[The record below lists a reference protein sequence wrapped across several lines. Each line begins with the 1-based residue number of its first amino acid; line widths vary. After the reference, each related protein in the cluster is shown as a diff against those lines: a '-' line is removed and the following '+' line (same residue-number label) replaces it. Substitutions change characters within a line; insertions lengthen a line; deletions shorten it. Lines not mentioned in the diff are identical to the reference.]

1 MAHLILADITA
12 SISELKSNP
21 IATVASGEG
30 SAVAILSRNEP
41 AFYCIPAKTYEALL
55 ERLED
60 LELNKIAD
68 SRKGQPTIK
77 VSIDDL

>member
-1 MAHLILADITA
+1 
-12 SISELKSNP
+12 
-21 IATVASGEG
+21 
-30 SAVAILSRNEP
+30 
-41 AFYCIPAKTYEALL
+41 LL

-68 SRKGQPTIK
+68 SRKGQPAIK

>member
-1 MAHLILADITA
+1 
-12 SISELKSNP
+12 
-21 IATVASGEG
+21 
-30 SAVAILSRNEP
+30 
-41 AFYCIPAKTYEALL
+41 L